1 MSLGLCCQWLE
12 PRTKRDGTVVYE
24 NVIDEKLLQLGAYK
38 NGKYSRERILE
49 TYRYNVKEI
58 LRTIPYLV
66 RENIKSFR
74 LSSTIFPLYEF
85 CGDIARGDGIIQQDL
100 AEAGRIFRE
109 HGIRV
114 TTHPGQFCVI
124 SSDKESVIENSIRE
138 LEYHAYLFDAMGFDR
153 TPFYAINIHGGKGNR
168 SEKLIE
174 TYNYLPENVKS
185 RLTLENDEKC
195 YNVKQLLAISER
207 IGVPV
212 VFDSHHYN
220 FGVDDLPFDVAFRET
235 LATWGSIKPLQ
246 HISNTEIGMENA
258 AYNQKRAHSEMIRYI
273 PPLQLEA
280 IRGNLVDVDVEAKLK
295 NIALL
300 KMREDFQ
307 IANQESTMDNDGPQE
322 ILMSKADVSKKN
334 RRYLPVSQENG

>member
-1 MSLGLCCQWLE
+1 MSLGLCCQWVE

-38 NGKYSRERILE
+38 NGKYSEQRILE

-66 RENIKSFR
+66 ANNIKSFR

-85 CGDIARGDGIIQQDL
+85 CGEIARRDASIQSDL
-100 AEAGRIFRE
+100 AAAGAEFRR

-114 TTHPGQFCVI
+114 TCHPGQFCVI
-124 SSDKESVIENSIRE
+124 SSDKQQVIDNSIRE
-138 LEYHAYLFDAMGFDR
+138 LDYHAYLFDAMGFDQ
-153 TPFYAINIHGGKGNR
+153 TPFYAINIHGGKADR
-168 SEKLIE
+168 SDRLVDVYKS
-174 TYNYLPENVKS
+174 LPDNIKK

-195 YNVKQLLAISER
+195 YNVRDLLSISER
-207 IGVPV
+207 TGIPV
-212 VFDSHHYN
+212 VLDSHHYS
-220 FGVDDLPFDVAFRET
+220 FGQDDLSFDDAFT
-235 LATWGSIKPLQ
+235 ATAATWGEIKPLQ
-246 HISNTEIGMENA
+246 HLSNTEIGMENA
-258 AYNQKRAHSEMIRYI
+258 PYNQRRAHSQLIRYI

-280 IRGNLVDVDVEAKLK
+280 IRGNLIDVDVEAKLK

-307 IANQESTMDNDGPQE
+307 IAN
-322 ILMSKADVSKKN
+322 
-334 RRYLPVSQENG
+334 

>member
-1 MSLGLCCQWLE
+1 MSMGLCCQWIEL
-12 PRTKRDGTVVYE
+12 RTKRDGTVVYE

-38 NGKYSRERILE
+38 NGKYSTERILE
-49 TYRYNVKEI
+49 TYRWNVKEI

-66 RENIKSFR
+66 ANNIKSFR

-85 CGDIARGDGIIQQDL
+85 CGELARSDALIQQDL
-100 AEAGRIFRE
+100 AAAGRGFRE

-124 SSDKESVIENSIRE
+124 SSDKQSVIENSIRE

-153 TPFYAINIHGGKGNR
+153 TPYYAINIHGGKGNR
-168 SEKLIE
+168 AEKLIE

-207 IGVPV
+207 TGIPV
-212 VFDSHHYN
+212 VLDSHHYN
-220 FGVDDLPFDVAFRET
+220 FGVDDIPFADAFRET
-235 LATWGSIKPLQ
+235 LATWGNIKPLQ

-258 AYNQKRAHSEMIRYI
+258 AYNQKRAHSEMIRYV
-273 PPLQLEA
+273 PHLQLEA
-280 IRGNLVDVDVEAKLK
+280 MRGNLVDVDVEAKLK

-307 IANQESTMDNDGPQE
+307 IAN
-322 ILMSKADVSKKN
+322 
-334 RRYLPVSQENG
+334 